1 MMSDEGRINDV
12 PKGWVDKKPK
22 KKARKRQ
29 VRTKP
34 KSTGG
39 SDLSIVY
46 PGLTESD
53 CAQACSAKMCVISGN
68 LTCAH
73 PRKGG
78 LRGPDMSDPAA
89 LRRLQE
95 AQKQLATTAA
105 EKRFT

>member
-1 MMSDEGRINDV
+1 MSMTEAPEKPV
-12 PKGWVDKKPK
+12 VKPK

-34 KSTGG
+34 EAAS
-39 SDLSIVY
+39 LAY
-46 PGLTESD
+46 PGLTETD
-53 CAQACSAKMCVISGN
+53 CAKACSQKGCVISGN

-89 LRRLQE
+89 LRRLQA
-95 AQKQLATTAA
+95 AQKQIATASA
-105 EKRFT
+105 EKRFS

>member
-1 MMSDEGRINDV
+1 MST
-12 PKGWVDKKPK
+12 VDAPAEKPAVKPK

-34 KSTGG
+34 EAATTA
-39 SDLSIVY
+39 Y
-46 PGLTESD
+46 PGLTETD
-53 CAQACSAKMCVISGN
+53 CAKACSQKGCVISGN

-89 LRRLQE
+89 LRRLQA
-95 AQKQLATTAA
+95 AQKQLATAA
-105 EKRFT
+105 AVKRFT

>member
-1 MMSDEGRINDV
+1 MSTIDTPVEKPV
-12 PKGWVDKKPK
+12 AKPK

-29 VRTKP
+29 VRSKP
-34 KSTGG
+34 E
-39 SDLSIVY
+39 VVAVAY
-46 PGLTESD
+46 PGLTETE
-53 CAQACSAKMCVISGN
+53 CAKGCSQKGCVISGN

-89 LRRLQE
+89 LRRLQA

>member
-1 MMSDEGRINDV
+1 MTETPEKPV
-12 PKGWVDKKPK
+12 VKPK

-34 KSTGG
+34 QAVT
-39 SDLSIVY
+39 LAF
-46 PGLTESD
+46 PGLTETE
-53 CAQACSAKMCVISGN
+53 CAKACSQKGCVISGN

-89 LRRLQE
+89 LRRLQM
-95 AQKQLATTAA
+95 AQKQIATASA
-105 EKRFT
+105 EKRFS

>member
-1 MMSDEGRINDV
+1 MSTIDA
-12 PKGWVDKKPK
+12 PADKPVIKPK
-22 KKARKRQ
+22 KKPRKRQ

-34 KSTGG
+34 EAKAPAAASA
-39 SDLSIVY
+39 Y
-46 PGLTESD
+46 PGLTETD
-53 CAQACSAKMCVISGN
+53 CAKECSQAGCVISGN

-78 LRGPDMSDPAA
+78 LRGTDMNDPAA
-89 LRRLQE
+89 LKRLQA

>member
-1 MMSDEGRINDV
+1 MST
-12 PKGWVDKKPK
+12 VDAPADKPVIKPK

-34 KSTGG
+34 EAPAATAA
-39 SDLSIVY
+39 Y
-46 PGLTESD
+46 PGLTETD
-53 CAQACSAKMCVISGN
+53 CARACSQAGCVISGN

-78 LRGPDMSDPAA
+78 LRGTDMNDPAA
-89 LRRLQE
+89 LKRLQA